1 MGRKTEN
8 LTRGLI
14 PSGENPHH
22 CLCLPLS
29 PTHISRA
36 HQAGATQVEE
46 MGLLTV
52 GKPYNWERAGE
63 HREYVRR
70 HGVLQFLS
78 AYIRVKDI
86 HNDELLWGDEV
97 RRERGRP

>member
-1 MGRKTEN
+1 
-8 LTRGLI
+8 
-14 PSGENPHH
+14 
-22 CLCLPLS
+22 
-29 PTHISRA
+29 
-36 HQAGATQVEE
+36 

-52 GKPYNWERAGE
+52 GKPHSWESARK

-78 AYIRVKDI
+78 AYNRVKDI

-97 RRERGRP
+97 

>member
-1 MGRKTEN
+1 
-8 LTRGLI
+8 
-14 PSGENPHH
+14 
-22 CLCLPLS
+22 
-29 PTHISRA
+29 
-36 HQAGATQVEE
+36 

-52 GKPYNWERAGE
+52 GKPHSWESAGK

-78 AYIRVKDI
+78 AYNRVKDI

-97 RRERGRP
+97 